1 MIVAAIPKTSAPAVH
16 PRDQGQDRYAPAQA
30 SDNVEDRLPQAV
42 VVERDVELPL
52 NTSVNVPGGFAVAN
66 CGNANRGRACV
77 GHGLVATVD
86 ETSMNTEWG
95 CGCARG

>member
-1 MIVAAIPKTSAPAVH
+1 MRSDRFGGAVGTLKITGVNVVNAAVCERQAH
-16 PRDQGQDRYAPAQA
+16 PL
-30 SDNVEDRLPQAV
+30 RLPQAV

-52 NTSVNVPGGFAVAN
+52 NTGVNVPGGFAVAN

-77 GHGLVATVD
+77 GHGLVATVG

-95 CGCARG
+95 CGCAFG